1 MGRTNFTRCGM
12 IYMNGSNA
20 TMLQSLDGWNGST
33 WIIEPNIRTQ
43 ISTAGCKRLC
53 GTGADYYDWSQSS
66 ATITTWVLPIAG
78 VLLQAPF
85 LSNAFWETVFS
96 IARWCGSPIASLS
109 YILWNIKV
117 SGKCALMAD
126 MAAPY
131 DHVDKDPGRTSDY
144 ASMRDSM
151 YLLVTM
157 NQYSIDSR
165 VLKLNGKLSDSKP
178 AEGLLRATL
187 FSKDLRLLRRKR
199 VIHELEH
206 AQPVETTAI
215 AELNQQLQAALN
227 RNEVDDRLEPVGE
240 LNSMR
245 QKLAQQL
252 RETRKRGV
260 VPVFISTLWFVFAMA
275 ISIQSS
281 FDLLGS
287 NAVAHDLALG
297 CLLAWLPVLIMCSI
311 VDRNPVSADDVRK
324 KLNRLVD
331 HVRKSLTDP
340 VVRNMFINTIE
351 DNGER
356 SDMRRRIEDVGD
368 KCSLMQDVPF
378 FEQFAGQ
385 GRVRWHYGAAHP
397 ILCDIEDA
405 YIAEAGRHWLRN
417 EAQAR
422 TFLVLGKRTGGLDW
436 LDYRELWQV
445 AGACFCVCGT
455 VFGAW
460 VLSFFTPT
468 VGLGCRSGGYTVF
481 LGAAL
486 GLLLVEMALWW
497 HFDANK
503 SNLREWRRRATGIG
517 PNTARIMRFGLHV
530 RRSIDSATSRCASAV
545 GSTIDAVLPRRWASR
560 LRAIMALLVVGF
572 TDLTPQKR
580 WDYFFFRPLEA
591 ANAVYLLYR
600 TISQS
605 VRYLLL
611 AALAHL
617 LITASGTTI
626 SVTVMSCSMLYIV
639 LEWCLQSHLSAASV
653 VHAANGLQRVRQ
665 THRLTWP
672 LRRVLYCVDDRI
684 HDFECVF
691 TKWLKELGILS
702 RAYQLRPVGLRW
714 SKEAKPQP
722 QQPSIKTQGADDGP
736 RSVILTDAEGSLT
749 AQMPEYAHI
758 HGRRPSQRS
767 ETRLGLLPTDTPWRP
782 TFGRR
787 SSSASSFRRS
797 NSPPSPTA
805 DLV

>member
-1 MGRTNFTRCGM
+1 
-12 IYMNGSNA
+12 MNGSNS
-20 TMLQSLDGWNGST
+20 TVLQSLDGWNGST
-33 WIIEPNIRTQ
+33 WAINPNPRTQ

-66 ATITTWVLPIAG
+66 STITTWVLPIAG

-96 IARWCGSPIASLS
+96 IARWCGSPIASLA

-131 DHVDKDPGRTSDY
+131 DHVDKDPERASDY

-206 AQPVETTAI
+206 EQPVETTAI
-215 AELNQQLQAALN
+215 VELNQRLRALN
-227 RNEVDDRLEPVGE
+227 RIEVDERLEPVGG

-260 VPVFISTLWFVFAMA
+260 VPVFISTLWFVFAIA

-281 FDLLGS
+281 FGLLGS

-340 VVRNMFINTIE
+340 VVQSMFINTIE
-351 DNGER
+351 NNGER
-356 SDMRRRIEDVGD
+356 ADMRRRIEDVGD
-368 KCSLMQDVPF
+368 KCSLVQDVPF

-397 ILCDIEDA
+397 TLRMPISLKL
-405 YIAEAGRHWLRN
+405 AG
-417 EAQAR
+417 
-422 TFLVLGKRTGGLDW
+422 TGCAMRL
-436 LDYRELWQV
+436 
-445 AGACFCVCGT
+445 
-455 VFGAW
+455 
-460 VLSFFTPT
+460 
-468 VGLGCRSGGYTVF
+468 
-481 LGAAL
+481 
-486 GLLLVEMALWW
+486 
-497 HFDANK
+497 
-503 SNLREWRRRATGIG
+503 RRA
-517 PNTARIMRFGLHV
+517 PF
-530 RRSIDSATSRCASAV
+530 
-545 GSTIDAVLPRRWASR
+545 
-560 LRAIMALLVVGF
+560 
-572 TDLTPQKR
+572 
-580 WDYFFFRPLEA
+580 
-591 ANAVYLLYR
+591 
-600 TISQS
+600 
-605 VRYLLL
+605 
-611 AALAHL
+611 
-617 LITASGTTI
+617 
-626 SVTVMSCSMLYIV
+626 
-639 LEWCLQSHLSAASV
+639 
-653 VHAANGLQRVRQ
+653 
-665 THRLTWP
+665 
-672 LRRVLYCVDDRI
+672 
-684 HDFECVF
+684 
-691 TKWLKELGILS
+691 
-702 RAYQLRPVGLRW
+702 
-714 SKEAKPQP
+714 
-722 QQPSIKTQGADDGP
+722 
-736 RSVILTDAEGSLT
+736 
-749 AQMPEYAHI
+749 
-758 HGRRPSQRS
+758 
-767 ETRLGLLPTDTPWRP
+767 
-782 TFGRR
+782 
-787 SSSASSFRRS
+787 
-797 NSPPSPTA
+797 
-805 DLV
+805 